1 MRFNSNLIL
10 LQKVAKYA
18 KSVFQM
24 ERGLPPNGVVPLL
37 KEKVDD
43 MKSKVPVI
51 TNLRNQSLKAR
62 HWEVC
67 YILCT
72 SLTSFNRAY
81 IFSNIVYI

>member
-1 MRFNSNLIL
+1 MNNALYP
-10 LQKVAKYA
+10 QKVQKYA

-51 TNLRNQSLKAR
+51 TNLRNQFLKPR
-62 HWEVC
+62 HWEVSKC
-67 YILCT
+67 AALVHVTC
-72 SLTSFNRAY
+72 
-81 IFSNIVYI
+81 